1 MTYTPD
7 FWGDDALLVRMQRGW
22 DGGLPEGTPCGNGS
36 LSFNTKKISE
46 WLPQMVAKYDIRSLA
61 DAGAGDM
68 HWQRH
73 LRLPLEVEYRPFDL
87 VPRKA
92 RITAWDITKERL
104 PECDAILC
112 RHVLIHFDAPRIER
126 TLELFRRSAKYLFA
140 SQYDSGT
147 HSWRPFNRMCQYNP
161 TDLRPLLG
169 QPRERCPDADEGGQ
183 YLAMFDLQPE
193 NV

>member
-1 MTYTPD
+1 MTSTRD
-7 FWGDDALLVRMQRGW
+7 FWGDDALLVRMQRAW
-22 DGGLPEGTPCGNGS
+22 DGGLSEGTPCGNGS
-36 LSFNTKKISE
+36 LMAKTANIRE
-46 WLPQMVAKYDIRSLA
+46 WLPQMVAKYNIQSLA

-73 LRLPLEVEYRPFDL
+73 VLWGVEYRPYDL

-112 RHVLIHFDAPRIER
+112 RHVLIHLDAPRIDRALAFFR
-126 TLELFRRSAKYLFA
+126 TSAKYLFV
-140 SQYDSGT
+140 SQYEDAA
-147 HSWRPFNRMCQYNP
+147 WRPFNRDNQWNP

-183 YLAMFDLQPE
+183 YLAMFDLQLE